1 MTLLLLA
8 CKSAWSR
15 RGALALAILSIML
28 SVALLL
34 TVERLRHAARDSF
47 AASLS
52 STDLVVGPR
61 DHPLRLLLHSVFHIG
76 TPDTGM
82 SWASAQ
88 RIAAD
93 PAVAWTIP
101 LALGDSHR
109 GFPVIATSSAFFAH
123 YRYARAQPLVFAA
136 GADDGGL
143 FRVVLGAEVARRL
156 GYHTGDQLTLS
167 HGGADAGADA
177 DTDTDHHANH
187 HGGRQALHR
196 DKPFTVSGV
205 LAPTGTPVDRALY
218 IGLHAMQ
225 AIHLDWHGG
234 APIPGVTLSNA
245 DLRKFDLEPTQISA
259 VMVGLKQRAAVL
271 SMQRK
276 FNSATEEALTAV
288 IPAVALSQLWEL
300 TGSAERVLDALSA
313 RVLVVALCGLAAAV
327 LAGLN
332 ERRRELAILRA
343 VGARPLHIFLL
354 LVCEGGALVLI
365 GAAGGV
371 ILVQLAALGLAPWAL
386 AQWGLVFDLSRPGTG
401 ELSLLAAVTGAG
413 LLASVIP
420 GWRAYRLSLGDGL
433 APRT

>member
-1 MTLLLLA
+1 MTLLILA

-15 RGALALAILSIML
+15 RGALSLAIVSIML

-34 TVERLRHAARDSF
+34 TVERLRHAAHDSF

-52 STDLVVGPR
+52 GTDLVVGPR
-61 DHPLRLLLHSVFHIG
+61 DHPLRLLLHAVFHIG

-82 SWASAQ
+82 SWDSAQ

-101 LALGDSHR
+101 LSLGDSHR
-109 GFPVIATSSAFFAH
+109 GFPVVATSRAFFAH
-123 YRYARAQPLVFAA
+123 YRYGRAQPLEFAV
-136 GADDGGL
+136 GADTGGL

-156 GYHTGDQLTLS
+156 GYRSGDQLALS
-167 HGGADAGADA
+167 HGGADA
-177 DTDTDHHANH
+177 DHHPG
-187 HGGRQALHR
+187 HGAEHG
-196 DKPFTVSGV
+196 DKPFTVAGV

-218 IGLHAMQ
+218 IGLHAME

-234 APIPGVTLSNA
+234 APIPGLALSGA
-245 DLRKFDLEPTQISA
+245 DLRKFDLEPKQVSA

-271 SMQRK
+271 RMQR
-276 FNSATEEALTAV
+276 NINTGPGEALTAV
-288 IPAVALSQLWEL
+288 IPAVALDQLWDL
-300 TGSAERVLDALSA
+300 TGSAERVLDAISA
-313 RVLVVALCGLAAAV
+313 LVLAVALCGLAAAV

-354 LVCEGGALVLI
+354 LVCEGAGLTLA
-365 GAAGGV
+365 GAAGGF
-371 ILVQLAALGLAPWAL
+371 ILVQLAAVGLAPWAL
-386 AQWGLVFDLSRPGTG
+386 AHWGLAFDMARPGVS
-401 ELSLLAAVTGAG
+401 ELSLLAAVASAG
-413 LLASVIP
+413 LVASVIP

-433 APRT
+433 LPRI

>member
-1 MTLLLLA
+1 MTLMLLA

-15 RGALALAILSIML
+15 RGALSLAILSIVL

-34 TVERLRHAARDSF
+34 TVERVRHSARASF

-52 STDLVVGPR
+52 GADLVIGPR
-61 DHPLRLLLHSVFHIG
+61 DHPLRLLLHAVFHIG

-82 SWASAQ
+82 SWDSA
-88 RIAAD
+88 RHIAAD

-109 GFPVIATSSAFFAH
+109 GFPVVATNTSFFEH
-123 YRYARAQPLVFAA
+123 YRYGRAQPLAFSDGSNA
-136 GADDGGL
+136 GGL

-156 GYHTGDQLTLS
+156 GYRSGDQLALS
-167 HGGADAGADA
+167 HGGADAGHHDA
-177 DTDTDHHANH
+177 RHAHHH
-187 HGGRQALHR
+187 

-234 APIPGVTLSNA
+234 APIPGVSLGAA
-245 DLRKFDLEPTQISA
+245 DLGKFNLEPTQVSA

-271 SMQRK
+271 RMQRK
-276 FNSATEEALTAV
+276 FNTGAGEPLSAV
-288 IPAVALSQLWEL
+288 IPAVALEQLWDL
-300 TGSAERVLDALSA
+300 TGAAERVLDAVAAL
-313 RVLVVALCGLAAAV
+313 VLAVALCGLAAAV

-343 VGARPLHIFLL
+343 VGARPLHVFLL
-354 LVCEGGALVLI
+354 LLCEGAALTVT
-365 GAAGGV
+365 GAAGGLL
-371 ILVQLAALGLAPWAL
+371 LVQLAAIGLAPWAL
-386 AQWGLVFDLSRPGTG
+386 ARWGVALDIGLPSAAEWP
-401 ELSLLAAVTGAG
+401 LLAAVICAG
-413 LLASVIP
+413 LAASILP
-420 GWRAYRLSLGDGL
+420 GWRAYRLSLADGL
-433 APRT
+433 APKV